1 MTIAGPDAWTAARSA
16 DEMRYL
22 SIALACAGLV
32 TAIWAA
38 YRWLKAS
45 KVRLP
50 DTLIASETDLPKGTH
65 GPHVTV
71 NALVET
77 HAALVKA
84 SELNASAAFW
94 TGVSA
99 LLNGSAAIVGILI

>member
-1 MTIAGPDAWTAARSA
+1 
-16 DEMRYL
+16 MRYL
-22 SIALACAGLV
+22 SIALAGAGLV

-38 YRWLKAS
+38 YQWLKAS

-50 DTLIASETDLPKGTH
+50 DTLLASEADLPKGVR

-71 NALVET
+71 NALIGT
-77 HAALVKA
+77 HSALVKA
-84 SELNASAAFW
+84 SALNASAALW

-99 LLNGSAAIVGILI
+99 LLNAAAAIAGILG